1 MTFNK
6 EMSMKNKLFS
16 FYIIFLLLLS
26 ACTAED
32 NLSPEKSGRAI
43 EIEIAR
49 TLRQDESS
57 RASPVTVAEDQI
69 NSLWVAFYNKV
80 TGERYGDSFAFSSSD
95 IRENKVKITTYDASI
110 IGTEVDV
117 VVVANPDAILLNE
130 LKNSVTRDGLNELKT
145 AAYTDA
151 FPTYACMYGT
161 VRHTFTNRDLKATVS
176 QVRLPVKMEITCDKR
191 NAPNITKIIS
201 YVWENIPVESYLM
214 GSPSGSSAVNRGI
227 IYTNALQEGKGL
239 GYPYEY
245 GKDMQRG
252 KVKIRAQ
259 KYNGDICYYYFL
271 LPEEIK
277 RNHWYKFM
285 LKLVADGGTEEK
297 PEEVQASLIVEP
309 WTESENS
316 VNIGDIYLEC
326 PRDMSLYVRTQGIVV
341 NPERS
346 FVFHTNVGIGD
357 CKVESTGGL
366 LYCEINPVPG
376 GGRIDFRVKEG
387 VFQEFH
393 PRVKTTITITAGN
406 ISRKVDVMLIPLIEI
421 HPQRPNVIMV
431 WPGHEF
437 YYNSAKHGG
446 LYVHTPLTPEGY
458 ANNQQEEPNMCQMF
472 EVYNQDYYESLNG
485 RTDAHLNYDEWI
497 GNQQFIYYEDFCG
510 WWDILNG
517 CKRYS
522 KERVS
527 MSCAEKLGNGWR
539 CPTEYELR
547 AMYQAWAHFGRPKEQ
562 GGNEEPPIGYK
573 TPEEKALYNKT
584 RKFYKRFYNGD
595 TYRPYGCTTF
605 KSDGGGCTVAQFF
618 KYNWNG
624 NTWVANPYENT
635 YGTDKTVIIRPVRD
649 YVGSETTYDENTW
662 YNRDSEA
669 KSGRR

>member
-1 MTFNK
+1 
-6 EMSMKNKLFS
+6 MSLKNKFFTFS
-16 FYIIFLLLLS
+16 ILLLLLLS
-26 ACTAED
+26 ACTAEEI
-32 NLSPEKSGRAI
+32 LSPEKSGSAI

-49 TLRQDESS
+49 VLRQDEGM
-57 RASPVTVAEDQI
+57 RASSASVQEDRI
-69 NSLWVAFYNKV
+69 NSLWIAFYKKDSGLRVGESYDFSSHSIQDNKV
-80 TGERYGDSFAFSSSD
+80 R
-95 IRENKVKITTYDASI
+95 ITNYAPSLLNQT
-110 IGTEVDV
+110 VDV

-161 VRHTFTNRDLKATVS
+161 VGHTFTNRDLKATVS
-176 QVRLPVKMEITCDKR
+176 LVRLPVKMEITCDKR
-191 NAPNITKIIS
+191 NVPNITKIIS

-214 GSPSGSSAVNRGI
+214 GSPSGTSAVNRGI

-285 LKLVADGGTEEK
+285 LKLVGDGGTEEK

-357 CKVESTGGL
+357 CKVESTGDL

-421 HPQRPNVIMV
+421 HPKHPNVIMV

-437 YYNSAKHGG
+437 YDNSAKHGG
-446 LYVHTPLTPEGY
+446 LHIHTPFTPQGY
-458 ANNQQEEPNMCQMF
+458 ADNQQEEPNMCQMF
-472 EVYNQDYYESLNG
+472 EMYNQDYYPSLQGKNG
-485 RTDAHLNYDEWI
+485 AWRNYEPGWI
-497 GNQQFIYYEDFCG
+497 EGQYVAYYEEFYG
-510 WWDILNG
+510 YWNELNG
-517 CKRYS
+517 C
-522 KERVS
+522 ERHS
-527 MSCAEKLGNGWR
+527 NIRKDKSYPEKLGQGWR

-547 AMYQAWAHFGRPKEQ
+547 AMYQAWAHFGRPTSQ
-562 GGNEEPPIGYK
+562 GGSDLPPQAYVTTEEQ
-573 TPEEKALYNKT
+573 ALYT
-584 RKFYKRFYNGD
+584 HARDFYKRFYYDGS
-595 TYRPYGCTTF
+595 RMYGCTTC
-605 KSDGGGCTVAQFF
+605 KNNGGSKTTITQYF
-618 KYNWNG
+618 KYNWDG
-624 NTWVANPYENT
+624 QTWIANQFINNYFID
-635 YGTDKTVIIRPVRD
+635 GSVIIRPVRD
-649 YVGSETTYDENTW
+649 YAGSVTEYEKNTW
-662 YNRDSEA
+662 EDRSSVARGNR
-669 KSGRR
+669 R